1 MGLPENFTFSQSS
14 LQDYVDCP
22 RRFQLRHIQ
31 RLAWPALTAE
41 PPLDNERFMIQGAAF
56 HRLVQQHLLGV
67 PQELLT
73 GMVIDE
79 QLRSWWENYLQVH
92 LDPQAGM
99 PQGLAA
105 ELSGPG
111 KRLSTEI
118 TLTAPLGKY
127 RLVGKFD
134 ALAISNLEDGRRA
147 VIFEWKTSQ
156 SRPRPGDLAK
166 RIQTRAYPYLLV
178 KAGACLTQGQA
189 FAPEQVEMIYWFA
202 RYPAQAQRFGYDS
215 QKYSEDG
222 EYLEGLVAE
231 IETRPEAVF
240 PLTQNEKDCRY
251 CIYRSLCE
259 RGVRASAL
267 DEQLADL
274 EAEGGLSG
282 EAPGIDFSFEQI
294 GEISF

>member
-1 MGLPENFTFSQSS
+1 MPLPENFTFSQSS
-14 LQDYVDCP
+14 LQDYLDCP

-41 PPLDNERFMIQGAAF
+41 PPLDNERFMKQGAAF

-67 PQELLT
+67 PAQRLT
-73 GMVIDE
+73 GMLVDAE
-79 QLRSWWENYLQVH
+79 LRGWWENYLQVH
-92 LDPQAGM
+92 PDPQGGL

-111 KRLSTEI
+111 KRCLTEI

-134 ALAISNLEDGRRA
+134 ALAISETDQGQRA
-147 VIFEWKTSQ
+147 KIFEWKTSQ
-156 SRPRPGDLAK
+156 RRPKPTDLAS

-178 KAGACLTQGQA
+178 KASACLNQGQV

-202 RYPAQAQRFGYDS
+202 RFPAQAQRFEYDA
-215 QKYSEDG
+215 QKYAQDG
-222 EYLEGLVAE
+222 QYLEGLAAE
-231 IETRPEAVF
+231 IEARPETDF
-240 PLTQNEKDCRY
+240 PLTQDERRCRY

-259 RGVRASAL
+259 RGVRAISL
-267 DEQLADL
+267 DEELADL
-274 EAEGGLSG
+274 EKEGGLAG
-282 EAPGIDFSFEQI
+282 EAPAIDFSFEQI